1 MAAQKILLLLLLF
14 MSIKALSTLVSTNET
29 SEKREARSNLR
40 VCNSIRATIQQ
51 QLTGCHYLLAII
63 SGSWGGGSPLNHF
76 AIITT
81 PPLLHNDRKSTL
93 FRSPTNYIYA
103 SCGFYSRRW
112 LNRQS

>member
-51 QLTGCHYLLAII
+51 QLTGWLPLFIGYHFGLVRGRQSIKPFCHYYYSAA
-63 SGSWGGGSPLNHF
+63 F
-76 AIITT
+76 A
-81 PPLLHNDRKSTL
+81 
-93 FRSPTNYIYA
+93 
-103 SCGFYSRRW
+103 
-112 LNRQS
+112 